1 MLSFYK
7 ERISLWNWYDLP
19 EVTSTND
26 IIKEFSNNDMPVVIS
41 AVEQTG
47 GRGRRGRKWEP
58 VAGNLY
64 FTFSLE
70 FPLSELSRYVCLIG
84 LSIAKTIREYAP
96 HQDIKIKW
104 PNDVFLNKKKVT
116 GILIENIKD
125 NIWAVGIGVNIVDSP
140 KLTNLLYL
148 ATSLKEEGI
157 ITNRIDFLHRYLH
170 RLTKDL
176 EQYKRDGFSP
186 LKEEWQALALNI
198 GQPITIKN
206 EAETKI
212 GIFLKLDDNGYLIL
226 KTNKGEERIV
236 AGDLF
241 INKE

>member
-7 ERISLWNWYDLP
+7 EQIAAWSWYDLP
-19 EVTSTND
+19 SVISTND
-26 IIKEFSNNDMPVVIS
+26 TIKELKENKLPAVIS

-47 GRGRRGRKWEP
+47 GRGRRGRKWEA

-64 FTFSLE
+64 FTYSLE

-84 LSIAKTIREYAP
+84 LSLAKTIQSYAP
-96 HQDIKIKW
+96 NQDIKIKW
-104 PNDVFLNKKKVT
+104 PNDVFLAGKKLT
-116 GILIENIKD
+116 GILIEKIRD
-125 NIWAVGIGVNIVDSP
+125 NTWAVGIGVNIVDSP
-140 KLTNLLYL
+140 KLNNLLYQ

-157 ITNRIDFLHRYLH
+157 ITNRVDFLHRYLH
-170 RLTKDL
+170 RLTEDL
-176 EQYKRDGFSP
+176 EQYKSKGFSP

-198 GQPITIKN
+198 GQQIIIKN
-206 EAETKI
+206 EALTKT

-226 KTNKGEERIV
+226 KTNKGEVRV
-236 AGDLF
+236 TAGDLF

>member
-7 ERISLWNWYDLP
+7 EKIAAWDWYDFP
-19 EVTSTND
+19 KVTSTND
-26 IIKEFSNNDMPVVIS
+26 TIKDFSSEKLPVVIS
-41 AVEQTG
+41 AIEQTG

-70 FPLSELSRYVCLIG
+70 IPLNELSRYVCLIG
-84 LSIAKTIREYAP
+84 LSLAKTIQGYAP
-96 HQDIKIKW
+96 NQDIKIKW
-104 PNDVFLNKKKVT
+104 PNDVFLAGKKLT
-116 GILIENIKD
+116 GILIEKIRD
-125 NIWAVGIGVNIVDSP
+125 NTWAVGIGVNIVDSP
-140 KLTNLLYL
+140 KLSNLLYQ

-157 ITNRIDFLHRYLH
+157 ITDRVDFLHRYLH
-170 RLTKDL
+170 QLTKDL
-176 EQYKRDGFSP
+176 EQYKSNCFQP

-198 GQPITIKN
+198 GQQITIEN
-206 EAETKI
+206 EALTQT

-226 KTNKGEERIV
+226 KTDKGEVRII